1 MFFKKDNMES
11 NQTNNTPVEDNAPD
25 ELTIVETK
33 IGEHIKKR
41 RRRSSSGSKKKKHRS
56 THKKNGKK
64 KMKLW
69 KKLLIAL
76 GCIILSLA
84 LIVTGTFFYLRGT
97 GKHQL
102 LQSSY
107 TISAPDKPDIKLD
120 DGGNTVK
127 YKGKTY
133 KYKNN
138 AINLLFMGIDKEDS
152 GAKQTDI
159 GNGNSSDVIIV
170 MSIDSEN
177 KTVTLVNVP
186 RDIITDI
193 SVYSKSGGYTG
204 VEKLPIALSY
214 AYGETEKQ
222 SCINCLESV
231 RRIFYNVPVNAYYS
245 LEMSGIP
252 VINDMIDGVDVV
264 SPEDVY
270 AGDELYFEN
279 GKQYHLMGDDSTK
292 FVRLRNRTTADAN
305 LLRNERQ
312 KIYLTEF
319 MKKTINLSKS
329 DISTPVKLYNAAAD
343 YSCTNFTINGV
354 TYLAT
359 ELMRNGGVT
368 TKTVSIPVDVKEAN
382 NRAENYIREDE
393 FYELFLSVFYNE
405 V

>member
-1 MFFKKDNMES
+1 MES
-11 NQTNNTPVEDNAPD
+11 NQTNNTPVEENAPE
-25 ELTIVETK
+25 ELKIVETK

-41 RRRSSSGSKKKKHRS
+41 LRKSSSGSEHKKHHRS

-76 GCIILSLA
+76 GCVILSLA

-107 TISAPDKPDIKLD
+107 TISAPDKPGIKLD

-133 KYKNN
+133 KYKSN
-138 AINLLFMGIDKEDS
+138 AINLLFMGVDKEES
-152 GAKQTDI
+152 RAQQTDI
-159 GNGNSSDVIIV
+159 GNGYSSDVIIV

-186 RDIITDI
+186 RDIITDV
-193 SVYSKSGGYTG
+193 SLYSKSGGYTG

-222 SCINCLESV
+222 SCINCLEAV

-245 LEMSGIP
+245 MEISGIP
-252 VINDMIDGVDVV
+252 VINDRVDGVDVV

-270 AGDELYFEN
+270 YGDRLIFEN
-279 GKQYHLMGDDSTK
+279 GKQYHLMGDDSTS
-292 FVRLRNRTTADAN
+292 FVRLRNKTTADAN

-319 MKKTINLSKS
+319 IKKTIALTKS
-329 DISTPVKLYNAAAD
+329 DISTPVKLFNAAQD
-343 YSCTNFTINGV
+343 YSCTNFTLNGV

-359 ELMRNGGVT
+359 ELMQNGGVT
-368 TKTVSIPVDVKEAN
+368 TKTVTVPVDVKEAN
-382 NRAENYIREDE
+382 NRAENYVREDE

-405 V
+405 IS

>member
-1 MFFKKDNMES
+1 MEDNKKTS
-11 NQTNNTPVEDNAPD
+11 NAPVEDNVPE
-25 ELTIVETK
+25 ELSIVETK
-33 IGEHIKKR
+33 IGGYVKKR
-41 RRRSSSGSKKKKHRS
+41 RRRSSSGSEHKKHHRS

-76 GCIILSLA
+76 GCVILSLA

-107 TISAPDKPDIKLD
+107 TISAPDKPGIKLD

-133 KYKNN
+133 KYKSN
-138 AINLLFMGIDKEDS
+138 AINLLFMGIDKEES
-152 GAKQTDI
+152 GAQQTDI
-159 GNGNSSDVIIV
+159 GNGYSSDVIIV

-186 RDIITDI
+186 RDIITDV
-193 SVYSKSGGYTG
+193 SLYSKSGGYTG

-222 SCINCLESV
+222 SCINCLEAV

-245 LEMSGIP
+245 MEISGIP
-252 VINDMIDGVDVV
+252 VINDRVDGVDVV

-270 AGDELYFEN
+270 YGDRLIFEN
-279 GKQYHLMGDDSTK
+279 GKQYHLMGDDSTS
-292 FVRLRNRTTADAN
+292 FVRLRNKTTADAN

-319 MKKTINLSKS
+319 IKKTIALTKS
-329 DISTPVKLYNAAAD
+329 DISTPVKLYNAAED

-359 ELMRNGGVT
+359 ELMQNGGVT
-368 TKTVSIPVDVKEAN
+368 TKTVTVPVDVKEAN

-405 V
+405 IS

>member
-1 MFFKKDNMES
+1 MES
-11 NQTNNTPVEDNAPD
+11 NQTNNTPVKDNAND

-33 IGEHIKKR
+33 IGEHVKKR
-41 RRRSSSGSKKKKHRS
+41 RRKSSSGSKRKKHRS
-56 THKKNGKK
+56 THKKNGKQ

-69 KKLLIAL
+69 KKILIAL
-76 GCIILSLA
+76 GCVILSLA
-84 LIVTGTFFYLRGT
+84 LIITGTFIYLRGT

-107 TISAPDKPDIKLD
+107 TISAPDNPEIKLD

-133 KYKNN
+133 KYKSDSV
-138 AINLLFMGIDKEDS
+138 NLLFMGIDKDETS
-152 GAKQTDI
+152 GKQKEN
-159 GNGNSSDVIIV
+159 GNGYSSDVIIV
-170 MSIDSEN
+170 MSIDSKN

-186 RDIITDI
+186 RDIITDV
-193 SVYSKSGGYTG
+193 SVYSKSGGFSG

-214 AYGETEKQ
+214 SYGETEKQ

-231 RRIFYNVPVNAYYS
+231 RRIFYNVPINAYYS
-245 LEMSGIP
+245 MEMSGIP
-252 VINDMIDGVDVV
+252 VINDQVDGVDVV

-270 AGDELYFEN
+270 YNDELVFEN

-292 FVRLRNRTTADAN
+292 FVRLRNKSTADAN

-319 MKKTINLSKS
+319 IKKTIALSKS
-329 DISTPVKLYNAAAD
+329 DISTPVKLYNAAED

-359 ELMRNGGVT
+359 ELMRNGSVT
-368 TKTVSIPVDVKEAN
+368 TKTATIPVDVKEAN

-405 V
+405 IS

>member
-1 MFFKKDNMES
+1 MES
-11 NQTNNTPVEDNAPD
+11 NQTNNTPVKDNAND

-33 IGEHIKKR
+33 IGEHVKKR
-41 RRRSSSGSKKKKHRS
+41 RRRSSSGSKRKKHRS

-107 TISAPDKPDIKLD
+107 TISAPDKPGIKLD

-133 KYKNN
+133 KYKSN
-138 AINLLFMGIDKEDS
+138 AINLLFMGIDKEES
-152 GAKQTDI
+152 GAQQTDI
-159 GNGNSSDVIIV
+159 GNGYSSDVIIV

-177 KTVTLVNVP
+177 KTATLVNVP
-186 RDIITDI
+186 RDIITDV
-193 SVYSKSGGYTG
+193 SLYSKSGGYTG

-214 AYGETEKQ
+214 AYGR
-222 SCINCLESV
+222 V
-231 RRIFYNVPVNAYYS
+231 FYNVPINAYYS
-245 LEMSGIP
+245 VEISGIP
-252 VINDMIDGVDVV
+252 VINDMVDGVDVV

-270 AGDELYFEN
+270 YGDKLIFEN
-279 GKQYHLMGDDSTK
+279 GKQYHLMGDDSTN
-292 FVRLRNRTTADAN
+292 FVRLRNTKTADAN

-312 KIYLTEF
+312 KIYLAEF
-319 MKKTINLSKS
+319 MKKTIALTKS
-329 DISTPVKLYNAAAD
+329 DISTTVKMYNAAED
-343 YSCTNFTINGV
+343 YSCTNLTINGV

-359 ELMRNGGVT
+359 ELIRNGAVT
-368 TKTVSIPVDVKEAN
+368 TKSVSIPVDVKESN
-382 NRAENYIREDE
+382 NRAENYVREDE

-405 V
+405 IS

>member
-1 MFFKKDNMES
+1 
-11 NQTNNTPVEDNAPD
+11 
-25 ELTIVETK
+25 
-33 IGEHIKKR
+33 
-41 RRRSSSGSKKKKHRS
+41 
-56 THKKNGKK
+56 
-64 KMKLW
+64 MKLW

-76 GCIILSLA
+76 GCVILSLA
-84 LIVTGTFFYLRGT
+84 LIVIGTFFYLRGT

-107 TISAPDKPDIKLD
+107 TISAPDKPEIKLD

-133 KYKNN
+133 KYKSN
-138 AINLLFMGIDKEDS
+138 AINLLFMGIDKEES
-152 GAKQTDI
+152 GAQQTDI
-159 GNGNSSDVIIV
+159 GNGYSSDVIIV

-186 RDIITDI
+186 RDIITDV
-193 SVYSKSGGYTG
+193 SLYSKSGGYTG
-204 VEKLPIALSY
+204 VEKLPIAMSY

-222 SCINCLESV
+222 SCINCLEAV
-231 RRIFYNVPVNAYYS
+231 RRIFYNVPVNAYFS
-245 LEMSGIP
+245 MEISGIP
-252 VINDMIDGVDVV
+252 VINDRVDGVDVV

-270 AGDELYFEN
+270 YGDRLIFEN
-279 GKQYHLMGDDSTK
+279 GKQYHLMGDDSTS
-292 FVRLRNRTTADAN
+292 FVRLRNKTTADAN

-319 MKKTINLSKS
+319 IKKTIALTKS
-329 DISTPVKLYNAAAD
+329 DISTPVKLFNAAQD
-343 YSCTNFTINGV
+343 YSCTNFTLNGV

-359 ELMRNGGVT
+359 ELMQNGGVT
-368 TKTVSIPVDVKEAN
+368 TKTVTVPVDVKEAN

-405 V
+405 I